1 MSYIKAKEEVALIT
15 QGGKLMG
22 EILEKLAAM
31 VRPGI
36 SAWEIDC
43 EAERLI
49 LEAGGRP
56 AFKGYKPHGVGTI
69 FPSTI
74 CACVNDE
81 LVHGFATKE
90 KILKDGD
97 IFSIDIGME
106 WPYRSHKSEVI
117 SQKSHRGY
125 FTDTALTIAVGKI
138 PEKTQQLIN
147 VTRKA
152 LEMGIEQC
160 RPGNTIADIGRAIQ
174 TYVEP
179 QGYGIVRDLVGHG
192 VGHAVHEDPPVPNYY
207 SRDLENWKLE
217 PGVVIAI
224 EPMITMGDYHVK
236 TDDDEW
242 TIRTEDGSLCAH
254 FEHTIVITNSDPLVV
269 TRRPSE

>member
-1 MSYIKAKEEVALIT
+1 MSYKKNEQEIALIT
-15 QGGKLMG
+15 AGGRIMG

-31 VRPGI
+31 VKPGI
-36 SAWEIDC
+36 SAWEIDQA
-43 EAERLI
+43 AERMI
-49 LEAGGRP
+49 REAGGRP
-56 AFKGYKPHGVGTI
+56 AFKGYKLHGVPS

-106 WPYRSHKSEVI
+106 WPYGQMSNV
-117 SQKSHRGY
+117 GLY
-125 FTDTALTIAVGKI
+125 TDTALTVLVGNV
-138 PEKTQQLIN
+138 PEKTKQLIN

-152 LEMGIEQC
+152 LEIGIQQC
-160 RPGNTIADIGRAIQ
+160 RPGNSIADIGRAIQ
-174 TYVEP
+174 KYVEP
-179 QGYGIVRDLVGHG
+179 QGYGIVRDLIGHG

-207 SRDLENWKLE
+207 SKELENWKLE

-224 EPMITMGDYHVK
+224 EPMITMGDFHVK
-236 TDDDEW
+236 TDDDRW
-242 TIRTEDGSLCAH
+242 TVRTEDGSLCAH
-254 FEHTIVITNSDPLVV
+254 FEHTIIITDDDPIVA
-269 TRRPSE
+269 TRRPNEH